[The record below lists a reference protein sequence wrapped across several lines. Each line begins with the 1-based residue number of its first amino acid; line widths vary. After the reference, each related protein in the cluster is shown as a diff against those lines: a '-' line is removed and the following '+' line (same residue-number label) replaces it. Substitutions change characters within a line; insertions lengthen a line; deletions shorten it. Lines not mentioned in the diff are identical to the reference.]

1 MEPAAASERLFFA
14 LWPDS
19 ALQGRLAA
27 WTKLAAG
34 NARPMR
40 RENIH
45 LTLAFLGTTD
55 AALIAVLGE
64 CAHAVRFAPFALRL
78 DRVGYWKHKRL
89 IWCGP
94 EDEAQALTALV
105 AALRAALDN
114 AGIRYDSKPFVSH
127 VTLVRKA
134 SGLAAAPSWVPLAWD
149 VRDFALVRS
158 VPSEAGVRY
167 EVMQR
172 FPALAAF

>member
-19 ALQGRLAA
+19 ALQARLAA
-27 WTKLAAG
+27 WARQAAG
-34 NARPMR
+34 KARPMR

-45 LTLAFLGTTD
+45 LTLAFLGATD
-55 AALIAVLGE
+55 AALLPALGE
-64 CAHAVRFAPFALRL
+64 CMHAVHFAPLALRL

-94 EDEAQALTALV
+94 EDEPQALSALV
-105 AALRAALDN
+105 AALRAGLDN
-114 AGIRYDSKPFVSH
+114 AGIGYDHKPFVAH

-134 SGLAAAPSWVPLAWD
+134 SGLAAAPSWAPLVWD

-158 VPSEAGVRY
+158 VPTEAGVRY
-167 EVMQR
+167 EVLQR
-172 FPALAAF
+172 FPVLAAC